1 MPKGCASSLWRV
13 LITSRYGWLSVQYS
27 RCVCSER
34 GRAAARL
41 PLAGSLL
48 CCRQHSISMRM
59 SMAEQIS
66 KEEISLRAQCAYT
79 GALIFVRE
87 VFEGAKAKL
96 QESSTDVWTNEKDEY
111 VLKETGTLAAFLV
124 TQEVW
129 GRAVQDESD
138 AAAANKLL
146 FSYFKNDL
154 QITANDTFSYAEASQ
169 SDAWIMLYGNRIKKA
184 FGVESIILVFELN
197 LLFVDHFQ
205 NLMQTTKD
213 AFSLPIEEIE
223 AKMASLDRPTYHKQL
238 DSEETARIRGVI
250 DSFVQKGT
258 SDQPPHLVI
267 FTGGVGAGK
276 TTIRRKQYANGY
288 VHCEYGEV
296 FNAIKGVIE
305 GTDQQIETCA
315 KATLSFILQESLA
328 QKKNIVTELIGNDSD
343 LLTPIIDK
351 ISEAGYK
358 VEIQHI
364 TADVAESYKR
374 HLKAVGEDE
383 NYLSAYYSQEHTLD
397 AFYRQLNIK
406 I

>member
-288 VHCEYGEV
+288 VHCE
-296 FNAIKGVIE
+296 
-305 GTDQQIETCA
+305 
-315 KATLSFILQESLA
+315 
-328 QKKNIVTELIGNDSD
+328 
-343 LLTPIIDK
+343 
-351 ISEAGYK
+351 
-358 VEIQHI
+358 
-364 TADVAESYKR
+364 
-374 HLKAVGEDE
+374 
-383 NYLSAYYSQEHTLD
+383 
-397 AFYRQLNIK
+397 
-406 I
+406 